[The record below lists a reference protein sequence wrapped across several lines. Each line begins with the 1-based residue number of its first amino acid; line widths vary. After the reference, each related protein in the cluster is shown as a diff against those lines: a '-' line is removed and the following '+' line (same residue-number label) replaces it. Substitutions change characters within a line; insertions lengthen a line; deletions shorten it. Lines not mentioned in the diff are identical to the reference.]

1 MATNSTFNAKWQQ
14 PDVNP
19 VGNGSYTGQFS
30 PMDAEQP
37 TTEPLFRQRAAG
49 EAPVT
54 SAELFFDL
62 VFVFAVTQVSH
73 FLLQHLDWVG
83 ALEAAFLLLAVWSC
97 WIDTVL
103 ITNLLDPTRQAVR
116 LALFAL
122 MAIGVIFSAA
132 LPEAFNSG
140 GLIFAV
146 AFALFQFGRTV
157 FIAWATRSRP
167 AYFTHFER
175 TAIWVAIYSSFWI
188 AGGLVEGIPRF
199 VCWAIALSLDYIM
212 PAFGYPLPGLGR
224 GNFQVLEIEG
234 GHVAE
239 RTSLFVMIALGESVL
254 VTGATF
260 ASLKWSPEVIAAMAS
275 GLLSSMAMW
284 WIYFTWSSDLA
295 KSVIARSNNPSRF
308 IIRAFGYVPWIVVA
322 GIVTAAVGD
331 DLTLAE
337 PHDPPSLAAASVL
350 IGGTAL
356 FLLGALLFEFG
367 ALGKW
372 SRIRL
377 VALIATLLLIPLV
390 PHLTT
395 LMLSALATAIL
406 IAVAAA
412 EHIWLLHK
420 HRKGNLVPVRPEIP
434 L

>member
-1 MATNSTFNAKWQQ
+1 
-14 PDVNP
+14 
-19 VGNGSYTGQFS
+19 
-30 PMDAEQP
+30 MDADQP
-37 TTEPLFRQRAAG
+37 ANDPVLRERAAG

-73 FLLQHLDWVG
+73 FLLQHLDWRG
-83 ALEAAFLLLAVWSC
+83 ALEAAFLLLAVWSS

-103 ITNLLDPTRQAVR
+103 ITNLLDPARQPVR

-122 MAIGVIFSAA
+122 MAVGVVLAAA
-132 LPEAFNSG
+132 LPEAFNNG
-140 GLIFAV
+140 GLIFAI
-146 AFALFQFGRTV
+146 AFATFQFGRTI

-167 AYFTHFER
+167 AYLTHFLR
-175 TAIWVAIYSSFWI
+175 TAIWVAIYSAFWI
-188 AGGLVEGIPRF
+188 AGGLVEGTPRF
-199 VCWAIALSLDYIM
+199 VCWAVALALDYIM
-212 PAFGYPLPGLGR
+212 PAFGYPLPRLGR
-224 GNFQVLEIEG
+224 GDLQVLEIEG

-260 ASLKWSPEVIAAMAS
+260 AALKWTPEVIAAMAS

-284 WIYFTWSSDLA
+284 WIYFTWNSDLA
-295 KSVIARSNNPSRF
+295 KSVISRAGDPSRF
-308 IIRAFGYVPWIVVA
+308 ILRAFGYVPWVVVA

-331 DLTLAE
+331 DLTLAAA
-337 PHDPPSLAAASVL
+337 HDPPTLSAAWVL

-356 FLLGALLFEFG
+356 FLLGALLFELG

-377 VALIATLLLIPLV
+377 AALAATLLLIPLV
-390 PHLTT
+390 PYLTT

-406 IAVAAA
+406 IAVAAS
-412 EHIWLLHK
+412 EHVWIRHK
-420 HRKGNLVPVRPEIP
+420 RARHG
-434 L
+434 